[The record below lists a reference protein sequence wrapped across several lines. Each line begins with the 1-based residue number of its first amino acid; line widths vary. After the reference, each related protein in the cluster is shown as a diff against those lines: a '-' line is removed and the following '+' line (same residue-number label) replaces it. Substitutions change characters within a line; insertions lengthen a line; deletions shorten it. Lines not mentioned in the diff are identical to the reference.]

1 MTDNTSNRI
10 QENFDAAIMTY
21 CDFNTIVPPTVYD
34 ATAEMWVA
42 KAVPFNLCS
51 GIHSQCGTVSYTVQ
65 NVPTVS
71 GLSRT
76 ISTASQRITFTANT
90 QANASSDQVYPY
102 RVSCSFTFLGVL
114 RNNYSAFANLTVLD
128 PCSNQPTTIIPNTI
142 ANIS

>member
-1 MTDNTSNRI
+1 
-10 QENFDAAIMTY
+10 MTY

-34 ATAEMWVA
+34 ATAEMWVP
-42 KAVPFNLCS
+42 KAVTFNLCS
-51 GIHSQCGTVSYTVQ
+51 GIHAQCGTVSYTAS

-76 ISTASQRITFTANT
+76 ISTASQKITFTANT
-90 QANASSDQVYPY
+90 RSTAPFDQVYPY
-102 RVSCSFTFLGVL
+102 RVSCSFTFLGVV
-114 RNNYSAFANLTVLD
+114 RNNFSAFANLTVLD